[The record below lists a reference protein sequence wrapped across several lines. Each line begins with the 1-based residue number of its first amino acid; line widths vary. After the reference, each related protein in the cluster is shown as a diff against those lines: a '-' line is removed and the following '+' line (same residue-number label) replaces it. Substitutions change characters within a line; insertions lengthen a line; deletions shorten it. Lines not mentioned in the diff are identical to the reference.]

1 MPEAAASPPR
11 RLSLVL
17 TCCEASG
24 RTDSSFWPMSDSVR
38 PSEDI
43 STGLPG
49 GPSACEASDEFAM
62 LTATLSTPPEA
73 LTCPTRASTSR
84 LPNGS
89 TPLNSFC
96 ARPSQKLR
104 LLKTALITDGALRP
118 VVRRTLTDPTWKS
131 ASTPAN
137 DCASNGSPSL
147 TPVKVEGMTPC
158 EPTTLS
164 VSKVTAELASFGS
177 ASWCSGKSPAVSCA
191 LAVLPRKLKLPP
203 RGLIWLR
210 ERLSE
215 PAS

>member
-1 MPEAAASPPR
+1 
-11 RLSLVL
+11 
-17 TCCEASG
+17 
-24 RTDSSFWPMSDSVR
+24 MSDSVR

-62 LTATLSTPPEA
+62 LTATLSTPPA
-73 LTCPTRASTSR
+73 AFTCPTRAPASR

-104 LLKTALITDGALRP
+104 WLNTALITDGVLRP

-137 DCASNGSPSL
+137 VWASNGSPSV
-147 TPVKVEGMTPC
+147 TPSNFEGTTPWV
-158 EPTTLS
+158 PTI
-164 VSKVTAELASFGS
+164 
-177 ASWCSGKSPAVSCA
+177 A
-191 LAVLPRKLKLPP
+191 LLGGAIGAGDTR
-203 RGLIWLR
+203 
-210 ERLSE
+210 
-215 PAS
+215 